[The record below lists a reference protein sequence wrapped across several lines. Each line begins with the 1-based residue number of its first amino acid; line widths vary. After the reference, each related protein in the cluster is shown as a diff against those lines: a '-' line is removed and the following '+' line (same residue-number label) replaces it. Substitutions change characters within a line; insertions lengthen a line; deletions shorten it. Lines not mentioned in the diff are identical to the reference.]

1 MKQIIEEVL
10 QAEEK
15 VDVILRQAREKASEI
30 KRSAEKEISDK
41 MSEAK
46 QKAREIIQTTVEEA
60 KKDAERIREEKLER
74 AKQEKDTLLSENT
87 GTINNL
93 VDDICNIILAT
104 EYDKDNK

>member
-15 VDVILRQAREKASEI
+15 VDVILRQARERASEI

-41 MSEAK
+41 MNDAK

-74 AKQEKDTLLSENT
+74 AKGEKDTLLSENKD
-87 GTINNL
+87 TIDSL